1 MTRPPE
7 LRLVPPTPSAGSQ
20 DPTDDAH
27 MLAAAAGDA
36 RAFAALVDR
45 HQPALRRFCRSILG
59 DEAAARDA
67 AQETFLRLWA
77 GRDRYRAEGHFV
89 AFLFTLARNHCRS
102 LQRRRAL
109 RAWVG
114 LGSDEA
120 TAARSPSVD
129 PSAPDAL
136 MTHER
141 HRLVAAA
148 LDRLPEKFR
157 TPLVLRFVDE
167 LPYEDI
173 ARVIGRTPSAARSRV
188 HYGLIELKRR
198 LPAEVLP

>member
-7 LRLVPPTPSAGSQ
+7 LRLVDPPPDGPPP
-20 DPTDDAH
+20 PTDDAH

-45 HQPALRRFCRSILG
+45 HQASLRRFCRSILG
-59 DEAAARDA
+59 DEGAARDA

-77 GRDRYRAEGHFV
+77 SRGRYRPEGHFV

-102 LQRRRAL
+102 LQRRRTL

-114 LGSDEA
+114 LGDDDT
-120 TAARSPSVD
+120 TAIAD
-129 PSAPDAL
+129 PRPDAPVAL
-136 MTHER
+136 MTVER
-141 HRLVAAA
+141 HHLVAAA

-198 LPAEVLP
+198 IPVEVLP